1 MKKTTLLSAFLGLV
15 VGVTAYAGPFKS
27 IQEVVI
33 VEPDC
38 LFRDTEFQI
47 DAFGTGAFAKGR
59 TPGWGGGLGAN
70 FFFLRYLGVGVE
82 QSMFG
87 HKGAKTD
94 WATIGN
100 FFLRYPICSLN
111 LAPYA
116 MVGIGKI
123 YAQDMNGIGLGHV
136 GGGLEYR
143 FTNNIGL
150 FTDARWMYSPDEPK
164 SGVLARTGL
173 RFAF

>member
-1 MKKTTLLSAFLGLV
+1 MKKTALLAFFMSLA
-15 VGVTAYAGPFKS
+15 VGVTVFAGPFKS

-38 LFRDTEFQI
+38 VFRDNELQI
-47 DAFGTGAFAKGR
+47 DAFGAGAFTRNRSA
-59 TPGWGGGLGAN
+59 GWGGGLGLN
-70 FFFLRYLGVGVE
+70 YFFLRYLGIGVE

-87 HKGAKTD
+87 HRGSYTD

-100 FFLRYPICSLN
+100 VFLRYPICSLHI
-111 LAPYA
+111 APYA
-116 MVGIGKI
+116 MAGGGAIYGK
-123 YAQDMNGIGLGHV
+123 NHSGIGLGHV
-136 GGGLEYR
+136 GGGLEIR
-143 FTNNIGL
+143 ITDNIGL
-150 FTDARWMYSPDEPK
+150 FGDARWMYSGVEPR

>member
-1 MKKTTLLSAFLGLV
+1 MSLAI
-15 VGVTAYAGPFKS
+15 GVTAFAGPFKS
-27 IQEVVI
+27 IQEVVV

-38 LFRDTEFQI
+38 LFRDNELQI

-59 TPGWGGGLGAN
+59 TPGWGGGLGLN
-70 FFFLRYLGVGVE
+70 YFFLKYIGLGVE
-82 QSMFG
+82 QDMFG
-87 HKGAKTD
+87 HKGNYTD

-100 FFLRYPICSLN
+100 VFLRYPICSLN
-111 LAPYA
+111 LAPYVMGGGGA
-116 MVGIGKI
+116 I
-123 YAQDMNGIGLGHV
+123 YAKGMNGIGLGHV

-143 FTNNIGL
+143 ITKNIGL
-150 FTDARWMYSPDEPK
+150 FGDARWMFSGEEPK

>member
-1 MKKTTLLSAFLGLV
+1 MKKTTLLAAFMSLV
-15 VGVTAYAGPFKS
+15 VGATAFAGPFKS
-27 IQEVVI
+27 IQEVEV
-33 VEPDC
+33 VKPDC
-38 LFRDTEFQI
+38 VFRDTEFQI
-47 DAFGTGAFAKGR
+47 DAFGAGAFAKGR

-70 FFFLRYLGVGVE
+70 FFFARYFGIGVE

-87 HKGAKTD
+87 HKGTYTD

-116 MVGIGKI
+116 MIGGGGI
-123 YAQDMNGIGLGHV
+123 YAKNMKGIGLGHI
-136 GGGLEYR
+136 GGGLEFR
-143 FTNNIGL
+143 ITDNIGL
-150 FTDARWMYSPDEPK
+150 FGDARWMYSGVEPK